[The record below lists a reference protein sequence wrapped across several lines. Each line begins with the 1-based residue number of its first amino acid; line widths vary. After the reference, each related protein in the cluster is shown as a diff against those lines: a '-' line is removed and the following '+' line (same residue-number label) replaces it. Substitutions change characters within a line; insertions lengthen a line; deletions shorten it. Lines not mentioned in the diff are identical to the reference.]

1 MSIDRLTAMRLG
13 IAAVGVA
20 VWLFGYASDN
30 TGVRMAAMIIL
41 AIALVLR
48 FLRRR
53 PSSGGD
59 ATG

>member
-13 IAAVGVA
+13 IAAVGVG
-20 VWLFGYASDN
+20 VWLIGYASDN
-30 TGVRMAAMIIL
+30 AGVRMAAMIIL

-48 FLRRR
+48 FLKRR
-53 PSSGGD
+53 PPNGGD

>member
-1 MSIDRLTAMRLG
+1 MSTGRLTAMRFG
-13 IAAVGVA
+13 IALVGVA
-20 VWLFGYASDN
+20 VWFFGYTNDN
-30 TGVRMAAMIIL
+30 AGVRMAALIIL

-53 PSSGGD
+53 PSGGDD